1 MLSRS
6 PPVKLA
12 SSRKRTGVRIGGDL
26 FAGSQLPDLVEL
38 QLSSYGCDW
47 ARVPGIAD
55 GLLKTTTTV
64 AFTSTAAT
72 AA

>member
-55 GLLKTTTTV
+55 GLLKTTTV